1 MKEEEKTEELLKKIR
16 NLEDKNDER
25 LKAIEDEKEIQ
36 TKIISKNIIKPP
48 LLKSIY
54 SQEVKY
60 GRINNNNSKKIFK
73 TIEGM
78 ERSEIYH
85 SKLLYKLGDN
95 KYYSFDK
102 FGWLSSCN
110 AAKLNM
116 NEFQHDTE
124 RLKNK
129 KTRNDSYEKKFKN
142 VLKNTEA
149 LYKGLE
155 IIANAF
161 EKQVFDYDF
170 GWQRITNV

>member
-1 MKEEEKTEELLKKIR
+1 MKKEEKKEELLKEIR
-16 NLEDKNDER
+16 NLEDKNDEQ

-36 TKIISKNIIKPP
+36 TKIISK
-48 LLKSIY
+48 
-54 SQEVKY
+54 KY

-73 TIEGM
+73 TVEGM
-78 ERSEIYH
+78 ERSETGH

-116 NEFQHDTE
+116 KEFQDDIE

-129 KTRNDSYEKKFKN
+129 KTRNDSYEKKIKN

-155 IIANAF
+155 IIVNAF

-170 GWQRITNV
+170 D